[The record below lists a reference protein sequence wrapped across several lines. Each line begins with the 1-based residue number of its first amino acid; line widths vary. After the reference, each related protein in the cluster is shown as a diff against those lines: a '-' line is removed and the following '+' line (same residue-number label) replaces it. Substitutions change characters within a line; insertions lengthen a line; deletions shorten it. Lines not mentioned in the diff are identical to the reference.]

1 MTRQTPDRCYQGD
14 TVLRIPNLTVR
25 EQLYTYLTEAYQQAD
40 LFEIDFSVLSSLVK
54 GMAYRG
60 ELGPVFRLFAQE
72 LERKSAIR
80 EFIGG
85 EAHVMGIQLA
95 Y

>member
-60 ELGPVFRLFAQE
+60 EWEPVFRFLLRSWNGKVPSVNLSTARRTSRDFCW
-72 LERKSAIR
+72 LT
-80 EFIGG
+80 
-85 EAHVMGIQLA
+85 
-95 Y
+95 